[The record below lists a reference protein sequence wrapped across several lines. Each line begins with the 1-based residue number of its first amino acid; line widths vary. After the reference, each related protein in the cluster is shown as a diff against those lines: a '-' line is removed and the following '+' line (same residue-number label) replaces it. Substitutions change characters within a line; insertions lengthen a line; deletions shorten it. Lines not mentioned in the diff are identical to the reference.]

1 MLRLIEIVTV
11 IMLITQIVIPW
22 VFGKQK
28 WWLFR
33 KKFWYSPISELED
46 EIDINEF
53 ERRKLLEEAEELE
66 KKMEAKLEKAKEL
79 QNKLK

>member
-1 MLRLIEIVTV
+1 
-11 IMLITQIVIPW
+11 MLITQIVIPW